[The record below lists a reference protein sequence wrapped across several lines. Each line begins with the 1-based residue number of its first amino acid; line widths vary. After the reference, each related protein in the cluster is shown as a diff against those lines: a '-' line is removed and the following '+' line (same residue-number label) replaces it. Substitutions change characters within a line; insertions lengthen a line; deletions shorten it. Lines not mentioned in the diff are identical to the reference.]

1 MINGFE
7 KLTAEL
13 TQKEINCIY
22 FIVRGLNKK
31 IGREKA
37 VTNERICKGVQ
48 YHLGFKI
55 TPARMR
61 KIIHYI
67 RINKMVVNL
76 IATSE
81 GYYVATCKEEV
92 IDYIESLTQRIKSI
106 ESIRGS
112 FELSLF

>member
-13 TQKEINCIY
+13 TQKEINCVD
-22 FIVRGLNKK
+22 FIVKGLNKK
-31 IGREKA
+31 TGREKA
-37 VTNERICKGVQ
+37 VTNERICKGVK
-48 YHLGFKI
+48 YHLGIKI
-55 TPARMR
+55 TSGRMR
-61 KIIHYI
+61 KIIHHI
-67 RINKMVVNL
+67 RINKLVKNL

-106 ESIRGS
+106 ESVRSS